1 MVLLVAARHRRA
13 THAYRSGLWTPLPA
27 ALQVVTIEA
36 RWILLSVSGGG
47 CLYRR
52 HRCAAAAAAVSPT
65 DAAEAPSA
73 ATATDAARVASM
85 LRMQVR
91 PVNY

>member
-1 MVLLVAARHRRA
+1 MLAVAARHWWA
-13 THAYRSGLWTPLPA
+13 THTYRSGLWTPLPA

-36 RWILLSVSGGG
+36 RRILLSVSGGG

-52 HRCAAAAAAVSPT
+52 HRCAAAAAVSPT
-65 DAAEAPSA
+65 DPAEAPSTA
-73 ATATDAARVASM
+73 AATDAARVASM